1 MAAKS
6 KHADETGQ
14 EIVSYTAAED
24 ELPSEAVIAALRTAT
39 GRAAS
44 PGQVGDE
51 QGKLLDPIF
60 RSVDLDALDAL
71 FRSVY
76 GEPETANTVTFTY
89 SEYEVTVTAA
99 GEVVVRRR

>member
-1 MAAKS
+1 MATKS
-6 KHADETGQ
+6 KRADETGQ

-24 ELPSEAVIAALRTAT
+24 ELPSEAVIAALRAAT

-51 QGKLLDPIF
+51 QEKLLAPIF

-76 GEPETANTVTFTY
+76 GEPKAENTVTFTY

-99 GEVVVRRR
+99 GEVVVKSR

>member
-1 MAAKS
+1 MATKS
-6 KHADETGQ
+6 TQAEEAGQ

-24 ELPSEAVIAALRTAT
+24 ELPSEAVIEALRAAT
-39 GRAAS
+39 GRTAS

-51 QGKLLDPIF
+51 AGELLDPIF
-60 RSVDLDALDAL
+60 RSVDLEALDAL

-76 GEPETANTVTFTY
+76 GEAEATKTVTFTY

-99 GEVVVRRR
+99 GEVVVARR